1 MARIAEYIL
10 LASLILLFII
20 KGLIPAWQDIH
31 SDFPNYYTS
40 SRLLIEGEDISKI
53 YDSDWFQKKAE
64 EYGMGQHSRF
74 SPFPPATA
82 FLMLPIAWLEPL
94 SAKRIWTAL
103 NLLVLVATVY
113 LLRQLTQWNYMQ
125 CGILLFLTGIGLVS
139 NFRMGQFYL
148 ILTALIILSHILVN
162 RDKDLTAGIIL
173 GICAAL
179 KYFPAVFVLVYVL
192 NGKRHLLVS
201 FLVTV
206 SIIWLSQLW
215 VFGIEV
221 HSIYF
226 KEVLIPHLF
235 GTISGQGSFS
245 YLYQSWESLLKFL
258 FLYDPAHNPNPF
270 LNLPLALP
278 IMKSIVYLTV
288 IGVTIWTC
296 LKCQLI
302 KPYHKQDIQI
312 YVVGFATL
320 VLLPASA
327 TYHFLLLTFPVALF
341 LIRIKAENRTIF
353 WSVLLAYA
361 VVGFIPYG
369 FIFGQAWAGIGVVLA
384 YPRLLIVT
392 FIFLLTTLYTW
403 KHLSTRKNE
412 LSVQQG
418 NYSG

>member
-1 MARIAEYIL
+1 M
-10 LASLILLFII
+10 
-20 KGLIPAWQDIH
+20 
-31 SDFPNYYTS
+31 
-40 SRLLIEGEDISKI
+40 IEGEDLSKI
-53 YDSDWFQKKAE
+53 YDSDWFRKKAL
-64 EYGMGQHSRF
+64 EYGLDQQSRF

-82 FLMLPIAWLEPL
+82 FLMLPIAWIEPL
-94 SAKRIWTAL
+94 SAKRIWTGL
-103 NLLVLVATVY
+103 NLVVLVATVY
-113 LLRQLTQWNYMQ
+113 LLRQLTQWNYRQ
-125 CGILLFLTGIGLVS
+125 CAILLFLTGIGLVS

-162 RDKDLTAGIIL
+162 RDKDRTAGIIL

-215 VFGIEV
+215 VFGLEV
-221 HSIYF
+221 HSFYL

-235 GTISGQGSFS
+235 GTIPGQGSFS

-258 FLYDPAHNPNPF
+258 FLYDPEYNPNPF

-278 IMKSIVYLTV
+278 IMKSIVYITV
-288 IGVTIWTC
+288 IGSTVGTC

-302 KPYHKQDIQI
+302 KPLHKQDIQI
-312 YVVGFATL
+312 FMVGFATL

-341 LIRIKAENRTIF
+341 LIRIKAENGTVF

-369 FIFGQAWAGIGVVLA
+369 FIFGQAWTGMGVILA
-384 YPRLLIVT
+384 YPRLLIIT
-392 FIFLLTTLYTW
+392 FIFLLATWDTW
-403 KHLSTRKNE
+403 KHLNAKN
-412 LSVQQG
+412 
-418 NYSG
+418 